1 MNYQFIDT
9 LLMKNYN
16 KKMKLKTIVT
26 ALLFLYG
33 FTAIAQVNIKSQ
45 SKEFQLGDGL
55 RFNVND
61 GEYKFNISGFMQAT
75 YKYEKTE
82 GAVANN
88 YMNANNTYLSI
99 SGSMFNE
106 KLSFLLQNNYSNA
119 KALLDAWVAYTP
131 VKNLKITFGQK
142 QTFTN
147 NREMTFYEDKLQFAD
162 RGIFSSEF
170 SDTGREFGVFFEG
183 QFAKEDFIIKPKLAI
198 TSGDGLNSFGTN
210 STDVD
215 NGGLKYGGRIDVLP
229 LGNFKEGNDGYIADL
244 KHEDQ
249 LKVLFGAAFSY
260 NVGASNKVGEGHG
273 DFVFYDKNAKIK
285 SPDYRKFY
293 EDILF
298 KYKGFSFL
306 AEYVNTTASNLE
318 GSFLNAG
325 ATTPLLI
332 TEISQYL
339 VLGNGYNLQTG
350 YVTKSGYSLD
360 LKYEKL
366 NQEFENKDSL
376 LKNKEAYTLGLTKY
390 FKGNNL
396 KIQSSVSA
404 NNVDKFNTTSSAI
417 EKVNTITAQFAI
429 QVVF

>member
-16 KKMKLKTIVT
+16 KKMKLKTIVS
-26 ALLFLYG
+26 ALLFLIG

-82 GAVANN
+82 VSVANN

-162 RGIFSSEF
+162 RGIFSSKF
-170 SDTGREFGVFFEG
+170 SNTGREFGVFFEG
-183 QFAKEDFIIKPKLAI
+183 QFKNENFIIKPKFAI
-198 TSGDGLNSFGTN
+198 TSGDGLNSFGAT
-210 STDVD
+210 SIDVD
-215 NGGLKYGGRIDVLP
+215 QGGLKYGGRIDMLP
-229 LGNFKEGNDGYIADL
+229 FGNFKEGNDGYIADL
-244 KHEDQ
+244 KHEDK
-249 LKVLFGAAFSY
+249 LKVLFGAAYSY

-273 DFVFYDKNAKIK
+273 DFVFYDKNLKVK

-306 AEYVNTTASNLE
+306 AEYTNTTASNLG
-318 GSFLNAG
+318 GSFIDSS
-325 ATTPLLI
+325 ATTPLYI

-339 VLGNGYNLQTG
+339 VLGNGYNIQSG

-366 NQEFENKDSL
+366 NKEFENNASL
-376 LKNKEAYTLGLTKY
+376 LTNQEAYTIGLTKY
-390 FKGNNL
+390 FKGNNF
-396 KIQSSVSA
+396 KIQSSVSS
-404 NNVDKFNTTSSAI
+404 NNVDKFNTTSSTI

>member
-1 MNYQFIDT
+1 
-9 LLMKNYN
+9 MKNYN

-26 ALLFLYG
+26 ALLFLIG

-45 SKEFQLGDGL
+45 SKEFQLGEGL

-61 GEYKFNISGFMQAT
+61 GEYKFIISGFIQAT

-82 GAVANN
+82 GLVANN

-170 SDTGREFGVFFEG
+170 SDTGREFGVFLESEFG
-183 QFAKEDFIIKPKLAI
+183 NDNFTIKPKFAI
-198 TSGDGLNSFGTN
+198 TSGDGLNSFGAN
-210 STDVD
+210 STDID
-215 NGGLKYGGRIDVLP
+215 QGSLKYGSRVDILP
-229 LGNFKEGNDGYIADL
+229 LGKFKEGNDGYIADL

-249 LKVLFGAAFSY
+249 LKVLIGTAYSY
-260 NVGASNKVGEGHG
+260 NIGASSKVGEAHYISNPNAVEQETNASN
-273 DFVFYDKNAKIK
+273 FAFTFYDSNGKEKH
-285 SPDYRKFY
+285 PDYRKWY
-293 EDILF
+293 GDILF

-318 GSFLNAG
+318 GSFINKIV
-325 ATTPLLI
+325 TTPLYI
-332 TEISQYL
+332 TEISKYL
-339 VLGNGYNLQTG
+339 VLGNGYNIQSG

-366 NQEFENKDSL
+366 NKEFENKDSVL
-376 LKNKEAYTLGLTKY
+376 SNQEAYTLGLTKY
-390 FKGNNL
+390 FKANNL
-396 KIQSSVSA
+396 KIQSAVTST
-404 NNVDKFNTTSSAI
+404 NV
-417 EKVNTITAQFAI
+417 EKVKTVTAQLSV

>member
-1 MNYQFIDT
+1 
-9 LLMKNYN
+9 MKNYN
-16 KKMKLKTIVT
+16 KKMKLKTIVS
-26 ALLFLYG
+26 ALLFLIG

-82 GAVANN
+82 VSVANN

-162 RGIFSSEF
+162 RGIFSSKF
-170 SDTGREFGVFFEG
+170 SNTGREFGVFFEG
-183 QFAKEDFIIKPKLAI
+183 QFKNENFIIKPKFAI
-198 TSGDGLNSFGTN
+198 TSGDGLNSFGAT
-210 STDVD
+210 SIDVD
-215 NGGLKYGGRIDVLP
+215 QGGLKYGGRIDMLP
-229 LGNFKEGNDGYIADL
+229 FGNFKEGNDGYIADL
-244 KHEDQ
+244 KHEDK
-249 LKVLFGAAFSY
+249 LKVLFGAAYSY

-273 DFVFYDKNAKIK
+273 DFVFYDKNLKVK

-298 KYKGFSFL
+298 KYKGFSL
-306 AEYVNTTASNLE
+306 LGEYVNTTALALG
-318 GSFLNAG
+318 GSFIDSS
-325 ATTPLLI
+325 ATTPLFI

-339 VLGNGYNLQTG
+339 VLGNGYNIQSG

-360 LKYEKL
+360 VKYEKL
-366 NQEFENKDSL
+366 NKEFENNASL
-376 LKNKEAYTLGLTKY
+376 LTNQEAYTLGLTKY

-396 KIQSSVSA
+396 KIQSAVSSTNVEKIKTVIAQLSV
-404 NNVDKFNTTSSAI
+404 
-417 EKVNTITAQFAI
+417 

>member
-26 ALLFLYG
+26 ALLFLIG

-99 SGSMFNE
+99 SGSLFNE
-106 KLSFLLQNNYSNA
+106 KLSFLLQNNYSNS
-119 KALLDAWVAYTP
+119 KALLDAWMAYTP

-162 RGIFSSEF
+162 RGIFSSKF
-170 SDTGREFGVFFEG
+170 SDTGREFGVFLESEFG
-183 QFAKEDFIIKPKLAI
+183 NDNFIIKPKFAI
-198 TSGDGLNSFGTN
+198 TSGDGLNSFGA
-210 STDVD
+210 SSIDVD
-215 NGGLKYGGRIDVLP
+215 QGGLKYGGRIDMLP
-229 LGNFKEGNDGYIADL
+229 LGDFKEGNDGYIADL
-244 KHEDQ
+244 KHEDK
-249 LKVLFGAAFSY
+249 LKILAGTAFSY

-273 DFVFYDKNAKIK
+273 DFVFYDKNAKVK
-285 SPDYRKFY
+285 SPDYRKWY
-293 EDILF
+293 GDILF

-306 AEYVNTTASNLE
+306 AEYLNTSASNLE
-318 GSFLNAG
+318 GSFLSAG
-325 ATTPLLI
+325 ATTPLLL

-339 VLGNGYNLQTG
+339 VLGNGYNLQTA

-366 NQEFENKDSL
+366 NKEFENNDSL
-376 LKNKEAYTLGLTKY
+376 LLNQEAYTLGFTKY

-396 KIQSSVSA
+396 KIQSAVTST
-404 NNVDKFNTTSSAI
+404 NV
-417 EKVNTITAQFAI
+417 EKVKTVTAQLSV